1 MLPKKN
7 RILTMS
13 DREYLNEDLDLRQT
27 PVGVVNIINPETGEI
42 IFRGKN
48 KVVVAGSAFVLSKV
62 TNVKVKALTPTYNN
76 TLTLNETVNDPY
88 TGEGIRKEEQVWL
101 FAVGTDGNGPEP
113 NQVLPV
119 KYTSWIEPQNLVPFQ
134 FRNLDNDLTTAARE
148 KYFGKKTTQT
158 KHIYYFK
165 AFESAIESHQQWK
178 DGTPIDENIY
188 LSSREE
194 EVETYAEMFMKI
206 TKDDC
211 RDFFKETTSIQ
222 DAKVN
227 SISLLTAYKMQHNDG
242 FTYFQDI
249 RPLTKYHFPAEILID
264 ITKGVDIIYQ
274 LYF

>member
-1 MLPKKN
+1 MSN

-13 DREYLNEDLDLRQT
+13 DRNFAEESVSMNQMT
-27 PVGVVNIINPETGEI
+27 GVVTIVNSDTGDV
-42 IFRGKN
+42 IFKGKN
-48 KVVVAGSAFVLSKV
+48 KVVVAGSAFVMSKV
-62 TNVKVKALTPTYNN
+62 TNVKVRALTPTYNN
-76 TLTLNETVNDPY
+76 TLGLDNTINDAY
-88 TGEGIRKEEQVWL
+88 TGDGIRKEEQVWL
-101 FAVGTDGNGPEP
+101 FALGVDGNGPEP

-119 KYTSWIEPQNLVPFQ
+119 KYTSRIEPQNLVPFQ
-134 FRNLDNDLTTAARE
+134 YRNLDNDLTVAGRE
-148 KYFGKKTTQT
+148 KYFGRKTTPS
-158 KHIYYFK
+158 KIIYYFK
-165 AFESAIESHQQWK
+165 AFESAIETHQQYK

-188 LSSREE
+188 LSQREE
-194 EVETYAEMFMKI
+194 EVESYAEMFMKI

-227 SISLLTAYKMQHNDG
+227 SISLLTAYVINHNDG
-242 FTYFQDI
+242 FRYFQDI